1 MSFSIDHILNGNLST
16 IVEYLNDTPII
27 ENFQIGGLSLN
38 NSNTTLTDTQIKNLT
53 ESTKDINKS
62 TMITNS
68 AKLLKSVINNVVS
81 QNQSS
86 LLQALAASN
95 NISINGGTFEGDF
108 NLTANQ
114 QNKIDLS
121 GNVSFAQ
128 KVQNDITTQ
137 INENVN
143 KTFKDAAINS
153 TTSGTSTSIGETL
166 GKAIDAVASIG
177 NSFIDNAGKVIDG
190 SLSVNSGNK
199 TKTETKTLT
208 ENTLKETFKLDESFT
223 LNTNDD
229 FNSAVSNQ
237 LSTTN
242 LASCAQTANAKNN
255 IELSN
260 IKVGGNANINVDQ
273 VNFVNAALDCVFS
286 QDICNTL
293 AGIFVTNYDN
303 LIDLMVKNSS
313 LSQTGDILAAGTAG
327 ATLVSAAGAAVGE
340 VAKDV
345 GEAVSNV
352 ADSVG
357 SVFGG
362 LTGAAIFMNPC
373 TYMVCCICLI
383 VCLVIFF
390 MFRSGGSSGSSGS
403 STGSS
408 SEN

>member
-1 MSFSIDHILNGNLST
+1 MSFSIDNILNGNLST

-390 MFRSGGSSGSSGS
+390 MFRSGGSSGSAS
-403 STGSS
+403 SSAS

>member
-390 MFRSGGSSGSSGS
+390 MFRSGGSSGSAS
-403 STGSS
+403 SSAS